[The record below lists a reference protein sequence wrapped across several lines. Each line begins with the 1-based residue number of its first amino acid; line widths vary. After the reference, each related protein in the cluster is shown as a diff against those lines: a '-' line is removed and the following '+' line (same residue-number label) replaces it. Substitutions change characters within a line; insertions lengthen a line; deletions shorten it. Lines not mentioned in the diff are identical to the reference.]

1 MTITKN
7 VIAWMKP
14 SVLFE
19 DRPKLTEDEWKTYIE
34 LRRKRT
40 LRQKMFIQQRRE
52 MYADRAKFLKNAK

>member
-1 MTITKN
+1 
-7 VIAWMKP
+7 MKP